1 MSIFDTP
8 EYKERWAMYQSAL
21 DAGLPIV
28 STETCAI
35 ICAMLLV
42 WGNTAEFTHNH
53 RLVCELQ
60 YAQKRFGIEGGETPT
75 DRNLTIVEPAHA
87 RLSESEL
94 SDRSRST
101 AAFLTALNDYTDL
114 LELNQKREDRVP
126 DFIDDMFRER
136 YGYHFN
142 TTKE

>member
-8 EYKERWAMYQSAL
+8 EYKERWVMYQSAL

-60 YAQKRFGIEGGETPT
+60 YAQRRFYIEGSGQVT
-75 DRNLTIVEPAHA
+75 DRN
-87 RLSESEL
+87 
-94 SDRSRST
+94 
-101 AAFLTALNDYTDL
+101 FLTALNYYIDL
-114 LELNQKREDRVP
+114 LEMNIKRESRVP
-126 DFIDDMFRER
+126 DHSDQMFQER
-136 YGYHFN
+136 YGFHFN
-142 TTKE
+142 TSD

>member
-1 MSIFDTP
+1 MEGLSMQSIFDTP

-60 YAQKRFGIEGGETPT
+60 YAQKRFHIEGGETPN
-75 DRNLTIVEPAHA
+75 DRN
-87 RLSESEL
+87 
-94 SDRSRST
+94 
-101 AAFLTALNDYTDL
+101 FLTALNYYTDL

-142 TTKE
+142 RD

>member
-1 MSIFDTP
+1 MSSIFDTP

-75 DRNLTIVEPAHA
+75 DRN
-87 RLSESEL
+87 
-94 SDRSRST
+94 
-101 AAFLTALNDYTDL
+101 FLTALNYYTDL

>member
-1 MSIFDTP
+1 MDYKDKGMSIFDSP

-21 DAGLPIV
+21 DAGIPIV

-60 YAQKRFGIEGGETPT
+60 YAQKRFCIEGGSVPN
-75 DRNLTIVEPAHA
+75 DRK
-87 RLSESEL
+87 
-94 SDRSRST
+94 
-101 AAFLTALNDYTDL
+101 FLTAFNYYTDL
-114 LELNQKREDRVP
+114 LTLNQQREERVP
-126 DFIDDMFRER
+126 DHIDAMFQER

-142 TTKE
+142 RD

>member
-1 MSIFDTP
+1 MNSIYDTP

-21 DAGLPIV
+21 DLGLPIV

-42 WGNTAEFTHNH
+42 WGNTEEFTHNH

-60 YAQKRFGIEGGETPT
+60 YAQKRFKIEG
-75 DRNLTIVEPAHA
+75 
-87 RLSESEL
+87 SESPDPEF
-94 SDRSRST
+94 
-101 AAFLTALNDYTDL
+101 AALLQSYVSQ
-114 LELNQKREDRVP
+114 LELMQQREDRVP
-126 DFIDDMFRER
+126 DHIDQMFQER

-142 TTKE
+142 RD

>member
-1 MSIFDTP
+1 MNSIFDTP

-21 DAGLPIV
+21 DLGLPIV

-60 YAQKRFGIEGGETPT
+60 YAQKRFKIEG
-75 DRNLTIVEPAHA
+75 
-87 RLSESEL
+87 SESPDLEF
-94 SDRSRST
+94 
-101 AAFLTALNDYTDL
+101 AALLQSYVSQ
-114 LELNQKREDRVP
+114 LELMQQREDRVP
-126 DFIDDMFRER
+126 DHIDAMFQER

-142 TTKE
+142 RD

>member
-1 MSIFDTP
+1 MQSIFDTP

-60 YAQKRFGIEGGETPT
+60 YAQKRFHIEGGETPT
-75 DRNLTIVEPAHA
+75 DRN
-87 RLSESEL
+87 
-94 SDRSRST
+94 
-101 AAFLTALNDYTDL
+101 FLTALNYYTDL

-142 TTKE
+142 KD

>member
-60 YAQKRFGIEGGETPT
+60 YAQKRFHIEGGETPT
-75 DRNLTIVEPAHA
+75 DRN
-87 RLSESEL
+87 
-94 SDRSRST
+94 
-101 AAFLTALNDYTDL
+101 FLTALNYYTDL

-142 TTKE
+142 RELNYDSEREKGIGADS

>member
-1 MSIFDTP
+1 MGADGGRMERMSMQSIFDTP

-21 DAGLPIV
+21 DAGIPIV

-60 YAQKRFGIEGGETPT
+60 YAQKRFHIEGGETPT
-75 DRNLTIVEPAHA
+75 DRN
-87 RLSESEL
+87 
-94 SDRSRST
+94 
-101 AAFLTALNDYTDL
+101 FLTALNYYTDL

>member
-1 MSIFDTP
+1 MDSIYDTP

-21 DAGLPIV
+21 DAGIPIV

-60 YAQKRFGIEGGETPT
+60 YAQKRFGIEGGSGKLHDSRLRIYRVNFKTHG
-75 DRNLTIVEPAHA
+75 DKIVK
-87 RLSESEL
+87 
-94 SDRSRST
+94 T
-101 AAFLTALNDYTDL
+101 
-114 LELNQKREDRVP
+114 
-126 DFIDDMFRER
+126 
-136 YGYHFN
+136 
-142 TTKE
+142 

>member
-1 MSIFDTP
+1 MTSIFDTP

-60 YAQKRFGIEGGETPT
+60 YAQKRFGIEGGDTPN
-75 DRNLTIVEPAHA
+75 DRN
-87 RLSESEL
+87 
-94 SDRSRST
+94 
-101 AAFLTALNDYTDL
+101 FLTALNYYTDL